1 MDLLKGMMERRQKA
15 MMLVPAIVG
24 NEGMKLE
31 KPKSKPIREG
41 KKTKA
46 QRAEEHEPGTKDMR
60 RFIIDEKPSVK
71 IVREHLNA
79 VIDREL
85 ASSDEED

>member
-1 MDLLKGMMERRQKA
+1 MDLIRMLQDRRKA
-15 MMLVPAIVG
+15 ANIVVAK
-24 NEGMKLE
+24 EGAVLE
-31 KPKSKPIREG
+31 PKKSKPIKEG

-46 QRAEEHEPGTKDMR
+46 QKAQEHVPGTKDMR
-60 RFIIDEKPSVK
+60 RFIIEEKPSAK

-79 VIDREL
+79 KIEMET

>member
-1 MDLLKGMMERRQKA
+1 MLQERRQAAKG
-15 MMLVPAIVG
+15 LVVAK
-24 NEGMKLE
+24 EGAVLE
-31 KPKSKPIREG
+31 PKRSKPIREG

-60 RFIIDEKPSVK
+60 RFIIEEKPSAKVL
-71 IVREHLNA
+71 REHINA
-79 VIDREL
+79 IIERET

>member
-15 MMLVPAIVG
+15 MMLSPPIVG
-24 NEGMKLE
+24 DGGMKLE
-31 KPKSKPIREG
+31 RPKSKPIREG

-46 QRAEEHEPGTKDMR
+46 QRAEEHEPGTRDMR
-60 RFIIDEKPSVK
+60 KFIIEEKPSAK
-71 IVREHLNA
+71 CVREHLNA
-79 VIDREL
+79 IIEREL

>member
-1 MDLLKGMMERRQKA
+1 MDLIRMLQERRQAAKG
-15 MMLVPAIVG
+15 LVVAK
-24 NEGMKLE
+24 EGAVLE
-31 KPKSKPIREG
+31 PKKSKPIREG

-60 RFIIDEKPSVK
+60 RFIIEEKPSAKVL
-71 IVREHLNA
+71 REHINA
-79 VIDREL
+79 IIERET